1 MKGREGGKMDQEE
14 EDSLLISCVQC
25 KGKLWFASKECCLT
39 LLCSAYE
46 LTGLSRGGQQVQRCK
61 EVFGKAINLLVEL
74 ASLQVRTGGEE
85 GMGEGGMEG
94 VRREGL
100 YGVPLSIDPNLH
112 VCVGS
117 STVSIDLLC
126 NSG

>member
-25 KGKLWFASKECCLT
+25 KGTLWFASRECCLA

-85 GMGEGGMEG
+85 GMGEG
-94 VRREGL
+94 REGGSEKGGPLWGPSVDRPQPPCLCGFFHCL
-100 YGVPLSIDPNLH
+100 YRPPL
-112 VCVGS
+112 
-117 STVSIDLLC
+117 
-126 NSG
+126 